1 MRIFL
6 LSHRPDIIIRRAL
19 CKRTNSLYVKRCAY
33 ILDDE
38 KSQIPIKEPGK
49 VCNDPFDLEPEPEAF
64 VDAFAAEADMS
75 PESFAE
81 MVVGHYQV
89 P

>member
-1 MRIFL
+1 MKNHK
-6 LSHRPDIIIRRAL
+6 SPS
-19 CKRTNSLYVKRCAY
+19 KNQ
-33 ILDDE
+33 E
-38 KSQIPIKEPGK
+38 KFVTIHSISSPS
-49 VCNDPFDLEPEPEAF
+49 PEAF

-81 MVVGHYQV
+81 MVVGHYQA